1 MGADQKTG
9 TLFTYSGMP
18 SSSHTSAY
26 KDMFTIFHKTDD
38 LTTVD
43 FQMTTVDKFCKEK
56 GVDRIDLLK
65 IDTEGC
71 ELQVLKGAQ
80 EMLSGGYIKVIQFE
94 FGECNVFSRVF
105 LRDFYEVLA
114 GFRLFRLDSERLV
127 PLPAYEP
134 TNEIFRFQ
142 NIIAINKSVSI

>member
-1 MGADQKTG
+1 
-9 TLFTYSGMP
+9 
-18 SSSHTSAY
+18 
-26 KDMFTIFHKTDD
+26 
-38 LTTVD
+38 
-43 FQMTTVDKFCKEK
+43 MTTVDKFCKEK